1 MSARVRPFLMF
12 QGVQA
17 EAAMNFYL
25 SLFDDAEILQ
35 IQRYGAEGPGPEGS
49 VLKALF
55 RLGAGVLEGPAA
67 GFLAFRRDH
76 RDLVDADETQRGAQ
90 PGIGVVHRLVLAAR
104 AEAMATATGD
114 D

>member
-55 RLGAGVLEGPAA
+55 RLGDQSVHCIDSHVRHAFDFTPAFSFFGDYGFSQRFAWLADRFGVSWQLN
-67 GFLAFRRDH
+67 LA
-76 RDLVDADETQRGAQ
+76 
-90 PGIGVVHRLVLAAR
+90 
-104 AEAMATATGD
+104 
-114 D
+114 

>member
-1 MSARVRPFLMF
+1 PFLMF

-49 VLKALF
+49 VLKARV
-55 RLGAGVLEGPAA
+55 RLGDQSVHCIDSHVRHAFDVTPA
-67 GFLAFRRDH
+67 FSFF
-76 RDLVDADETQRGAQ
+76 VDCESNAQ
-90 PGIGVVHRLVLAAR
+90 IER
-104 AEAMATATGD
+104 
-114 D
+114 

>member
-1 MSARVRPFLMF
+1 MSTRVRPFLMF

-55 RLGAGVLEGPAA
+55 RLGDQSVHCIDSHVRH
-67 GFLAFRRDH
+67 AFDFTRRSPSSSSA
-76 RDLVDADETQRGAQ
+76 RATRRSSAW
-90 PGIGVVHRLVLAAR
+90 PKPWATAAR
-104 AEAMATATGD
+104 P
-114 D
+114 